1 MEKKIKASNNNRD
14 NRIDYGVILPVFLL
28 CLIGLLSLYVALSH
42 DPNHPSVIRG
52 VGMQAIWYIVG
63 SIAIVVIMHLNS
75 KWIWKLT
82 PYLYGF
88 GLIVMGLLLKSYD
101 RNLAQSTGSK
111 NWFSFGSLTFQPA
124 ELMKIA
130 YILMMALIVTKHNTQ
145 MKERTLKSDFWL
157 IAKMLIVTLPVLALI
172 MAQDDFGTM
181 LVFLAIFGGV
191 FLMSGISWRIIVPV
205 IALAVIVGAGTI
217 FLVTTEGGRDLL
229 YKIGFKSYQFAR
241 IDSWLDPFHDT
252 TGMSYQPAQGVL
264 AIGTGGLLGKGFN
277 VSNIYVPV
285 RESDMIFTV
294 IGENFGFIGG
304 AFVIFLYF
312 ILIYRMIRVCFD
324 TNNEFYAIS
333 PAA

>member
-42 DPNHPSVIRG
+42 DPNHPSVVRG

-88 GLIVMGLLLKSYD
+88 GLIVMGLLLKFYD

-145 MKERTLKSDFWL
+145 MKERTLKSEEN
-157 IAKMLIVTLPVLALI
+157 
-172 MAQDDFGTM
+172 
-181 LVFLAIFGGV
+181 LV
-191 FLMSGISWRIIVPV
+191 
-205 IALAVIVGAGTI
+205 
-217 FLVTTEGGRDLL
+217 
-229 YKIGFKSYQFAR
+229 
-241 IDSWLDPFHDT
+241 
-252 TGMSYQPAQGVL
+252 
-264 AIGTGGLLGKGFN
+264 
-277 VSNIYVPV
+277 
-285 RESDMIFTV
+285 
-294 IGENFGFIGG
+294 
-304 AFVIFLYF
+304 
-312 ILIYRMIRVCFD
+312 
-324 TNNEFYAIS
+324 
-333 PAA
+333 